1 MEEAP
6 VDPTG
11 SSGTSSSQTG
21 GSTSS
26 QGSQNTPQMPVSDT
40 SDPWYKYAQ
49 QMFPNTEITPE
60 IIAGLK
66 KNMMS
71 MIGTTIS
78 EINARH
84 ATANQYNKDVAQ
96 GNE

>member
-1 MEEAP
+1 MTTP
-6 VDPTG
+6 IIPPP
-11 SSGTSSSQTG
+11 
-21 GSTSS
+21 GSTGPIPGQDAS
-26 QGSQNTPQMPVSDT
+26 GPVPPMPADT
-40 SDPWYKYAQ
+40 SDPWYAYAQ
-49 QMFPNTEITPE
+49 QMFPNAEITPE

-66 KNMMS
+66 KNMMT

-84 ATANQYNKDVAQ
+84 AIANKYNQDVAQ